1 MYLLINRNA
10 GSVSEAIGF
19 GNGMVDINLQQLPDD
34 YFGGECS
41 VENRVL
47 NRNDLSIPQCL

>member
-1 MYLLINRNA
+1 MYLLINRNS
-10 GSVSEAIGF
+10 GSVSEATGF
-19 GNGMVDINLQQLPDD
+19 ANGVVDINLQQLPDD

>member
-10 GSVSEAIGF
+10 GSVFEAIGF

-34 YFGGECS
+34 YFDGECS

-47 NRNDLSIPQCL
+47 NCNDLSIPQCL